1 MKFSIDI
8 DCSPEEARTFFG
20 LPDVAEFQ
28 KSMMAQIQERMS
40 EHITAMDPEAL
51 MKTWL
56 PMGTRA
62 WETFQES
69 FMQGFAKASPDKPK
83 E

>member
-8 DCSPEEARTFFG
+8 ECAPEEARTFLGF
-20 LPDVAEFQ
+20 PDVTEFQ
-28 KSMMAQIQERMS
+28 KSMMAQIQEQMS
-40 EHITAMDPEAL
+40 GQITAMDPEAL

-56 PMGTRA
+56 PMGTQA
-62 WETFQES
+62 WEKFQES
-69 FMQGFAKASPDKPK
+69 FTQGFAHASPDKPK

>member
-1 MKFSIDI
+1 
-8 DCSPEEARTFFG
+8 
-20 LPDVAEFQ
+20 
-28 KSMMAQIQERMS
+28 MS